1 MSARMDTA
9 TPRASVGG
17 LAAAMA
23 TLALAACAGFAGG
36 SGGESSARAA
46 SAATSQ
52 GAAPPTATVA
62 AASATAA
69 PTLATPNGGAYAS
82 APAAATKP
90 APTTFAVFAGELWTM
105 AGEPIRDGVVLVRD
119 GKVAAVGAAAD
130 VEIPDG
136 TPALRAA
143 VVTPGLI
150 DAHATVG
157 LSGVLNVPHDQ
168 DMLERSAPMQPE
180 LRALDAY
187 NARDPLVG
195 WLRGFGVTTA
205 HTGHGPGALVA
216 GQTMVVKLHGRSA
229 DADVVRPLAM
239 VAVTLGES
247 GRAQGPKAPGTRAKS
262 VAMLREHLQKA
273 REYADKRQK
282 DANAPVDLAL
292 DAAAKVL
299 AREVPLLVT
308 AHRALDLQ
316 SALRVQQEFGVDIV
330 LDGAAEAHELLPQ
343 LRAAGC
349 WLLPH
354 PAMARTSG
362 EMKNGTMELPKLL
375 AEAGVPFALQSG
387 YEAYVPKSRVVLFEA
402 GVAVG
407 RGLPA
412 QRALQALTL
421 DAAKLL
427 RIDDRTGSLAVGK
440 DADLALYDGDPF
452 EYTTHCVGTVIDGVQ
467 YGVGEAR

>member
-1 MSARMDTA
+1 MT
-9 TPRASVGG
+9 
-17 LAAAMA
+17 
-23 TLALAACAGFAGG
+23 
-36 SGGESSARAA
+36 
-46 SAATSQ
+46 
-52 GAAPPTATVA
+52 
-62 AASATAA
+62 
-69 PTLATPNGGAYAS
+69 
-82 APAAATKP
+82 
-90 APTTFAVFAGELWTM
+90 
-105 AGEPIRDGVVLVRD
+105 GEPIRDGVVLVRD
-119 GKVAAVGAAAD
+119 GKVAAVGPATEVD
-130 VEIPDG
+130 VPDG

-168 DMLERSAPMQPE
+168 DMLERSAPVQPE

-239 VAVTLGES
+239 LAVTLGEG
-247 GRAQGPKAPGTRAKS
+247 GRAQGSTAPGTRAKS

-273 REYADKRQK
+273 REYAQKRAK
-282 DANAPVDLAL
+282 DPNAPVDLAL
-292 DAAAKVL
+292 DAAAKAL

-316 SALRVQQEFGVDIV
+316 SALRVAAEFGVDVV
-330 LDGAAEAHELLPQ
+330 LDGAAEAYELLPE
-343 LRAAGC
+343 LAAAGC
-349 WLLPH
+349 WVLPH

-362 EMKNGTMELPKLL
+362 ELKNGTMALPKLL
-375 AEAGVPFALQSG
+375 ADAGVPFALQSG
-387 YEAYVPKSRVVLFEA
+387 YEAYVPKTRVVLFEA

-407 RGLPA
+407 RGLPPEQA
-412 QRALQALTL
+412 LRALTV
-421 DAAKLL
+421 DAARLL

-440 DADLALYDGDPF
+440 DADLALFDGDPF
-452 EYTTHCVGTVIDGVQ
+452 EYTMHCVGAVIDGVQ
-467 YGVGEAR
+467 YVGAPK